1 MRKNM
6 LLIIVAL
13 ATILLVGADLAKALE
28 PVRNESGFSGFFR
41 PGVGFLSYKTN
52 MVASF
57 LGFDLSDKKTDS
69 LTDSPDSESTGI
81 VLLPF
86 NVTYTF
92 ASTRTEVF
100 LGTVLED
107 LIRFD
112 YTQQLGVKQGI
123 GSFGILQAGFLFSSI
138 PAKVWEDPYLE
149 NQNRDDTK
157 RKSMGFRLVWDRIIG
172 TDLQL
177 QYTYRNIDIDKERS
191 GESIPPGLGG
201 PLTAGQRDRL
211 KRDGNNHQVNILY
224 RFTLAEKHR
233 LTPAFIYTYDD
244 RDGDAMKNNI
254 YDFQFTYGYDSDPIA
269 LILNA
274 FIGWADYDKS
284 NPIYNKKQDN
294 DRYGVNAQVYY
305 VNPWGWGMLGSDPM
319 RFYIS
324 AAYIDIDSNIDFYDE
339 QGFITTVGVG
349 WTW

>member
-1 MRKNM
+1 MKKNI
-6 LLIIVAL
+6 LLIVVAL
-13 ATILLVGADLAKALE
+13 TTMLLVGADLATALE

-69 LTDSPDSESTGI
+69 LFDSPDSESTAI
-81 VLLPF
+81 VLFPF
-86 NVTYTF
+86 ALQYTF

-107 LIRFD
+107 LVRFD
-112 YTQQLGVKQGI
+112 YAQQLGVKQGI
-123 GSFGILQAGFLFSSI
+123 GRFGILQAGFLFSSI
-138 PAKVWEDPYLE
+138 PAKVWKDPYVA
-149 NQNRDDTK
+149 NQNRSDTK
-157 RKSMGFRLVWDRIIG
+157 RKSMGFRLVWDRIVD

-177 QYTYRNIDIDKERS
+177 QYTYRNIDISKERS
-191 GESIPPGLGG
+191 GEFLGLN
-201 PLTAGQRDRL
+201 AGDRDRL
-211 KRDGNNHQVNILY
+211 KRDGDNHSVEVLY

-244 RDGDAMKNNI
+244 RDGSAMKNNI
-254 YDFQFTYGYDSDPIA
+254 YDFQFTYGYDSDPIT

-274 FIGWADYDKS
+274 FIGWADYDKE

-294 DRYGVNAQVYY
+294 DRYGINAQFYY
-305 VNPWGWGMLGSDPM
+305 VNPWGWTLLNSKPM
-319 RFYIS
+319 RFYVS
-324 AAYIDIDSNIDFYDE
+324 AAYIDIDSNINFYDE

-349 WTW
+349 WRW